1 MIKIIR
7 DNTKCKVIGL
17 SNPNVIVQIDR
28 VLSYYMVGYR
38 FVPSFK
44 SGRWDGRNRLF
55 HRRKEGYFFLSGF
68 LPKVEAILKN
78 NYQEYEI
85 IDERKKVKFGRKIKT
100 KNIETREYQDRAL
113 LASLKEKSGII
124 MSATGSGKAIMISQ
138 LVANTNVKTM
148 VYVVGTDLLYQLHK
162 TMENVLGIKVGF
174 IGDGKT
180 EIRKINVCIIWK
192 AAIALGKK
200 YTPLDDEDKSKKE
213 TLKKENKLK
222 IAKAI
227 RNAEMVLYD
236 ECHMISCQT
245 IQDINIESNNARHKF
260 GFSGSPWRDDGS
272 DLLIEGVVGKN
283 IVEITPSELIKK
295 GFLVEPTIHL
305 IDVPKMDKLS
315 DNYQSIYKEYVVEN
329 EVRNGLIVK
338 ATNKLVDSGR
348 KVLVLVKNIKHGKIL
363 LNELEQN
370 RVVYFVRG
378 ELDSDTRNQIKED
391 FINGEIE
398 VIISTAIFDQGIDLP
413 NLDAL
418 VLGGSGKSSVRT
430 IQRLGRVLRPYPGKK
445 NAIVVD
451 YIDNAPF
458 LLKHSAKRVE
468 TYRTEAGFK
477 IKLPKKKGF
486 NNGKSKK
493 EKTNTK
499 RLSPKNS
506 KDTLPW

>member
-1 MIKIIR
+1 MRSCSDVRIHKH
-7 DNTKCKVIGL
+7 T
-17 SNPNVIVQIDR
+17 QQ
-28 VLSYYMVGYR
+28 
-38 FVPSFK
+38 K
-44 SGRWDGRNRLF
+44 S
-55 HRRKEGYFFLSGF
+55 KS
-68 LPKVEAILKN
+68 
-78 NYQEYEI
+78 
-85 IDERKKVKFGRKIKT
+85 
-100 KNIETREYQDRAL
+100 
-113 LASLKEKSGII
+113 KEKDLESSRRYEYI
-124 MSATGSGKAIMISQ
+124 GSNKK
-138 LVANTNVKTM
+138 L
-148 VYVVGTDLLYQLHK
+148 
-162 TMENVLGIKVGF
+162 ENFK
-174 IGDGKT
+174 
-180 EIRKINVCIIWK
+180 KINVCIIWK

-493 EKTNTK
+493 EKTKTK